1 MFSMQMLGTPAGDA
15 YTYSELEKMFRNA
28 GFARSE
34 MRELSPFPQRLV
46 VSYKS

>member
-15 YTYSELEKMFRNA
+15 YTFSELEKMFRNA
-28 GFARSE
+28 GFVRSE

-46 VSYKS
+46 VSYK